1 MNHSEHRGLI
11 RRSFLKTS
19 LFLGSGSLLGGERLS
34 VLEGQPSQIR
44 QQIDNPVAGAFDVV
58 VAGSG
63 PAGITAALAAA
74 RRGAKTLV
82 IEKNGCLGGIW
93 TAGLLC
99 WILDSR
105 NKKGIL
111 VEIQERLLAEGVG
124 FAERGGNGA
133 FAYDPEAMKWLLEE
147 MCREAGVTVRLGTW
161 VVSGI
166 KADNRL
172 THVVTESKS
181 GREAWQGQVFIDCTG
196 DGDLAARVGC
206 GFDLGESETEATQPM
221 SLLAL
226 VGGPRLDSIKPFVR
240 TGASKNAKQLLRQE
254 IERSGVDLSYKR
266 PGLYPL
272 YDDLYMLMANHQY
285 EVSAIDADH
294 LTQATMRGRR
304 ETNQIVKG
312 LRSLGEPWGNLR
324 LVATANQIGV
334 REGRRIHGLYT
345 VTTEDLIRGARH
357 DDAVCRV
364 TFGVDVH
371 STTREQDT
379 QGKGYSRG
387 VKSRPYDIPLRALI
401 ARDVQGLMMAGRCIS
416 GDFIS
421 HSSYRVTG
429 NSVPMGEAAGQVA
442 AIAALAGQQPQEV
455 PNASWRR

>member
-1 MNHSEHRGLI
+1 MIPSRRRGLI

-19 LFLGSGSLLGGERLS
+19 LFFGGGCLLGSQRSRAGESPADL
-34 VLEGQPSQIR
+34 VR
-44 QQIDNPVAGAFDVV
+44 QQVDSPLAGRFDVIVAGC
-58 VAGSG
+58 G
-63 PAGITAALAAA
+63 PAGIAAALAAA

-82 IEKNGCLGGIW
+82 IEKNGCLGGVW

-99 WILDSR
+99 WILDVR
-105 NKKGIL
+105 NKTGIIC
-111 VEIQERLLAEGVG
+111 EIQERLQQAGAG

-133 FAYDPEAMKWLLEE
+133 FAYDPEAMKFLLEE

-161 VVSGI
+161 VVSGVR
-166 KADNRL
+166 DDDQL

-181 GREAWQGQVFIDCTG
+181 GRQAWQGQMFIDCTG

-206 GFDLGESETEATQPM
+206 GFDFGESETKASQPM

-226 VGGPRLDSIKPFVR
+226 VGGPPLNSIEPFVR

-266 PGLYPL
+266 PGLYPI

-285 EVSAIDADH
+285 EVSAIDADQ
-294 LTQATMRGRR
+294 LTYATMRARR
-304 ETNQIVKG
+304 ETNQIVNG
-312 LRSLGEPWGNLR
+312 LRSLGKPWDKLR
-324 LVATANQIGV
+324 LVATASQIGV

-345 VTTEDLIRGARH
+345 VSKDDLIRGARH

-379 QGKGYSRG
+379 LGKGYSRG
-387 VKSRPYDIPLRALI
+387 VKSQPYDIPLRALI
-401 ARDVQGLMMAGRCIS
+401 ARDIQGLMMAGRCIS

-442 AIAALAGQQPQEV
+442 AVAALSGRQPQDV
-455 PNASWRR
+455 AIPS